1 LFIFDAV
8 VPVKPR
14 ILVVDGEPDSR
25 DRLVVALQDVGYL
38 VLQAT
43 AGEDGLSMLRDA
55 PPDALI
61 LDLDLPDMDGRQVL
75 EQARRFFQR
84 PILIVSRRSGLDDK
98 VQALDLGAD
107 DYVQKPFDAEELL
120 ARLRAATRN
129 KLTRE
134 GAPLTLKAGEVEI
147 DLRYRIVRRSG
158 AEVRLSTREYN
169 LLVELAKGAG
179 KVLTHRQLLT
189 AVWGPDRVDHV
200 EYLRVFIQQLRQK
213 LEHDPSAPRLLLTET
228 GVGYRFGG

>member
-1 LFIFDAV
+1 
-8 VPVKPR
+8 VPIKPR
-14 ILVVDGEPDSR
+14 ILVVDAERASQ
-25 DRLVVALQDVGYL
+25 DRLVFALQEAGYL
-38 VLQAT
+38 ALRAD
-43 AGEDGLSMLRDA
+43 AGGEGLGKLRDT
-55 PPDALI
+55 PPEALI

-75 EQARRFFQR
+75 EQARGFFER
-84 PILIVSRRSGLDDK
+84 PILIVSRRSGLSDK

-107 DYVQKPFDAEELL
+107 DYLQKPFDTEELL

-129 KLTRE
+129 KLTRQ
-134 GAPLTLKAGEVEI
+134 GAPLTVRAGEVEI
-147 DLRYRIVRRSG
+147 DLRYRIVRRG
-158 AEVRLSTREYN
+158 DAEIRLSTREYN

-189 AVWGPDRVDHV
+189 AVWGPDRIDHV

-213 LEHDPSAPRLLLTET
+213 LEHDPSAPRLILTET